1 MLDLTFDEAMNTS
14 EEVIAELFYNGSLSE
29 EIHFKV
35 FQSFW
40 INDTI
45 YQAVFEVED
54 NDIELQG
61 HELRIN
67 FAEDFANNPQ
77 DLVVLSDFVDLDTR
91 NPRIL
96 SLTAS
101 SYDLDNSD
109 VEWRVTAVFDELM
122 DTSSQMMLD
131 FIDAPGLSSH
141 LVLNNS
147 RSSWLAPTVF
157 EAVYDVL
164 PGSFNQEYVR
174 VIPRMA
180 LDTALN
186 EVVSV
191 DVDSFVSV
199 KFEALGIQDLAEELS
214 LYPVPAKAGEFI
226 NFEFNRHFTQLKV
239 SFINILGQRF
249 EAGLDYSGSGTGAV
263 LVPNQLAGV
272 YFIEFRSTNKVVAR
286 RPVYIK

>member
-1 MLDLTFDEAMNTS
+1 LDLTFDEAMNTS

-45 YQAVFEVED
+45 YRAVFEVED
-54 NDIELQG
+54 NDIELEG
-61 HELRIN
+61 HELRVN

-77 DLVVLSDFVDLDTR
+77 DLVVLSDFINLDTR

-131 FIDAPGLSSH
+131 FIDAPSLSNY

-164 PGSFNQEYVR
+164 PGSYYQEYVR
-174 VIPRMA
+174 VMPRMA

-186 EVVSV
+186 EVVSI

-226 NFEFNRHFTQLKV
+226 SFEFNRHIAKLNV
-239 SFINILGQRF
+239 AFINILGQRF
-249 EAGLDYSGSGTGAV
+249 EASLDYLGSGTGAV
-263 LVPNQLAGV
+263 LVPDHLAGV
-272 YFIEFRSTNKVVAR
+272 YFIEFGSANSVVAR
-286 RPVYIK
+286 RTLYIN